1 MDFARGSCSP
11 LCTGYLVLNTYKK
24 NEQSNKLEADLH
36 FWQGQ
41 DSSQD
46 ERGASAYRTVE
57 LDDYL
62 GGTPVQHR
70 EVQGHESAKFLSYFP
85 KGMQLLEGGIESG
98 FNKVDRDAYKVRQ
111 PRERQRKLVS
121 SSCVFVC
128 F

>member
-1 MDFARGSCSP
+1 LRDCSSVP
-11 LCTGYLVLNTYKK
+11 HTGYLVLNTYKK

-70 EVQGHESAKFLSYFP
+70 EVQGHESAKFQSYFP

-98 FNKVDRDAYKVRQ
+98 FNKVDRDAYKV
-111 PRERQRKLVS
+111 S
-121 SSCVFVC
+121 SGSRARAKGCLIVWRFPFVF
-128 F
+128 